1 MIDTIKY
8 DSKTAD
14 TIRSMFGELECLRNT
29 LDSCQSQFISYFQHR
44 LYERYLFTLH
54 NCFESNIDETDIFN
68 IDIIYK
74 SAIKYVKDA
83 IQCTRNA
90 FIFNVLNDHLEIL
103 ERAYDA
109 IENEKATILENNDNL

>member
-1 MIDTIKY
+1 MIKTIEY

-14 TIRSMFGELECLRNT
+14 TIRSMFGELECLRNIFH
-29 LDSCQSQFISYFQHR
+29 SCQSQFISYFQHR

-68 IDIIYK
+68 IDIIYR

-83 IQCTRNA
+83 IQCTGNA

-103 ERAYDA
+103 ERAYD
-109 IENEKATILENNDNL
+109 IIKLEVENARK